1 MKRRITLTI
10 PFLLSCLSVSF
21 GQQIADSVYW
31 VYFTDK
37 NDNGYRIDR
46 PEEFL
51 SQRSIERRAWQG
63 LGIDATDLPVTRAYV
78 DELRTMGVQVRHV
91 SRWLNGVALVN
102 ATPGQFGEVM
112 AKAFTDTVPWLPGSD
127 EAWYPPAP
135 AGARFGEPL
144 DDPPGFIYGVAEEQ
158 VRLVSTEILHE
169 MGYTGKGVWIAV
181 LDAGFYN
188 VDSLP
193 SFEPMITEG
202 RLLGTRNYV
211 DSMPLFRSSSTHGMY
226 VLSIIGGLWNGNLVG
241 TAPHASYLLLMTED
255 PGKETRIEEI
265 AWIEAAEYADSLG
278 VDVFNTSLGYSDF
291 DGTAYDYTYRDMDGK
306 STFISRA
313 ASMVASKG
321 IVSCNSAGNQG
332 NSKWYYITAPA
343 DAFHILAVGA
353 VDSTSRIT
361 GFSSRGPAFD
371 TRIKPDVVAMGS
383 ATGVQGST
391 GGLARG
397 GGTSFSSP
405 VIAGS
410 VASLWQAYPDLP
422 AMELIRIVRSSG
434 DRSRNPDTTYG
445 FGLPNFTRAYWQI
458 TRVPVRFSPGRMEI
472 FPNPA
477 ASVIMIKL
485 PGDAPGSYPLVIY
498 DMSGRTV
505 HHEHI
510 SLPGEFWL
518 PPELSRGIYILEVK
532 TGRGIY
538 RGRLIRE

>member
-1 MKRRITLTI
+1 MYIRLILI
-10 PFLLSCLSVSF
+10 SPFFFFCLPALV

-37 NDNGYRIDR
+37 NDNGFRTDR

-51 SQRSIERRAWQG
+51 SQRSIERRAWQD
-63 LGIDATDLPVTRAYV
+63 LGIDETDLPVTQAYV
-78 DELRTMGVQVRHV
+78 DELRTMGIQVRHV
-91 SRWLNGVALVN
+91 SRWLNGVAFVN
-102 ATPGQFGEVM
+102 ASPAQFDAVM
-112 AKAFTDTVPWLPGSD
+112 AKEFTDTVPWQPVSD
-127 EAWYPPAP
+127 EVWFPPSP
-135 AGARFGEPL
+135 AGTRFGEPL
-144 DDPPGFIYGVAEEQ
+144 DTPPGFVYGFADEQ
-158 VRLVSTEILHE
+158 VRLVSTDILHE
-169 MGYTGKGVWIAV
+169 MGYTGKGVWIGV

-193 SFEPMITEG
+193 AFTPMISEG

-211 DSMPLFRSSSTHGMY
+211 DSRPLFRSSSTHGMY
-226 VLSIIGGLWNGNLVG
+226 VLSIIGGLWNGYLVG

-255 PGKETRIEEI
+255 PGRETRIEEI

-291 DGTAYDYTYRDMDGK
+291 DSTAYDYTYRDMDGT

-321 IVSCNSAGNQG
+321 IVSCISAGNQG
-332 NSKWYYITAPA
+332 NHKWYFITAPA
-343 DAFHILAVGA
+343 DAFEILAVGA
-353 VDSTSRIT
+353 VDSTNRIAA
-361 GFSSRGPAFD
+361 FSSRGPAFD
-371 TRIKPDVVAMGS
+371 SRIKPDVVAMGS

-422 AMELIRIVRSSG
+422 AVELIRMIRGSG

-445 FGLPNFTRAYWQI
+445 FGLPNFALAYWQI
-458 TRVPVRFSPGRMEI
+458 TRVPARFNPGRIEI
-472 FPNPA
+472 YPNPA
-477 ASVIMIKL
+477 ATMVMIKL
-485 PGDAPGSYPLVIY
+485 PGDGPGNYPLVIY
-498 DMSGRTV
+498 DMSGRPV
-505 HHEHI
+505 HREEI
-510 SLPGEFWL
+510 SLPGELML
-518 PPELSRGIYILEVK
+518 PPELSRGMYILEVT

-538 RGRLIRE
+538 RGKLIRE